1 MKKETLVS
9 IAERA
14 ECSISTVSRVLS
26 GNAAKYRISRR
37 TVERVMEEVRR
48 CNYTPSLL
56 AKGLRTNRT
65 DTIGLLIP
73 NIENS
78 FFSHAAGIIIREA
91 RNYNYKVV
99 VVDTQEDER
108 NERDG
113 LSALLAR
120 RVDGI
125 IAAPCGNDAPLFTGV
140 QRGGMPLVLIDR
152 YLPDA
157 GELSY
162 VTTDNY
168 RGAVM
173 ATEYLLENGHRRI
186 ACIQGTPHSM
196 PVRDR
201 VRGFADTL
209 RARGLGDR
217 IVVSGED
224 FSVQNGYLET
234 KLALAREERPTAIFA
249 LSNLI
254 LLGVVKAVHESGLR
268 IPDDISVVSFDDN
281 MLFNYLD
288 PAITC
293 IGQPTDEIGKTKRT
307 FPFIER
313 PHTGVDQII
322 SGNKFKRV
330 THISIITYKRTDF
343 KRKLKNR
350 SFYADKNLSVG
361 FRRYDTPVPVSFR
374 KRRGLRARHKQV
386 FPLYPPLPHNRR
398 RTGTRAHRTDTHL
411 RE

>member
-1 MKKETLVS
+1 V
-9 IAERA
+9 
-14 ECSISTVSRVLS
+14 
-26 GNAAKYRISRR
+26 
-37 TVERVMEEVRR
+37 
-48 CNYTPSLL
+48 
-56 AKGLRTNRT
+56 
-65 DTIGLLIP
+65 
-73 NIENS
+73 
-78 FFSHAAGIIIREA
+78 IRES

-108 NERDG
+108 NEQDG

-125 IAAPCGNDAPLFTGV
+125 VAAPCGSNSELFASV
-140 QRGGMPLVLIDR
+140 QEGGMPLVLIDR

-157 GELSY
+157 GMLSY

-201 VRGFADTL
+201 VRGFGDTL
-209 RARGLGDR
+209 RAHGLGDR
-217 IVVSGED
+217 IVVTGED

-293 IGQPTDEIGKTKRT
+293 IGQPTDEIGTLAVKLLIRAVRE
-307 FPFIER
+307 PGAA
-313 PHTGVDQII
+313 PSHLHLPPSLII
-322 SGNKFKRV
+322 R
-330 THISIITYKRTDF
+330 
-343 KRKLKNR
+343 R
-350 SFYADKNLSVG
+350 SVRNL
-361 FRRYDTPVPVSFR
+361 
-374 KRRGLRARHKQV
+374 L
-386 FPLYPPLPHNRR
+386 L
-398 RTGTRAHRTDTHL
+398 
-411 RE
+411 

>member
-9 IAERA
+9 IAERSG
-14 ECSISTVSRVLS
+14 CSISTVSRVLS
-26 GNAAKYRISRR
+26 GNAAKYRISQR
-37 TVERVMEEVRR
+37 TVARVTEEVKR

-78 FFSHAAGIIIREA
+78 FFAGVAGVVIRES
-91 RNYNYKVV
+91 RNYKVV

-108 NERDG
+108 NEQDG

-125 IAAPCGNDAPLFTGV
+125 VAAPCGSNSELFASV
-140 QRGGMPLVLIDR
+140 QEGGMPLVLIDR

-157 GELSY
+157 GMLSY

-201 VRGFADTL
+201 VRGFGDTL
-209 RARGLGDR
+209 RAHGLGDR
-217 IVVSGED
+217 IVVTGED

-234 KLALAREERPTAIFA
+234 KLALAQAERPTAIFA

-293 IGQPTDEIGKTKRT
+293 IGQPTDEIGTLAVKLLIRAVRE
-307 FPFIER
+307 PGAA
-313 PHTGVDQII
+313 PSHLHLPPSLII
-322 SGNKFKRV
+322 R
-330 THISIITYKRTDF
+330 
-343 KRKLKNR
+343 R
-350 SFYADKNLSVG
+350 SVRNL
-361 FRRYDTPVPVSFR
+361 
-374 KRRGLRARHKQV
+374 L
-386 FPLYPPLPHNRR
+386 L
-398 RTGTRAHRTDTHL
+398 
-411 RE
+411 

>member
-9 IAERA
+9 IAERSG
-14 ECSISTVSRVLS
+14 CSISTVSRVLS
-26 GNAAKYRISRR
+26 GNAAKYRISQR
-37 TVERVMEEVRR
+37 TVARVTEEVKR

-78 FFSHAAGIIIREA
+78 FFAGVAGVVIRES

-108 NERDG
+108 NEQDG

-125 IAAPCGNDAPLFTGV
+125 VAAPCGSNSELFASV
-140 QRGGMPLVLIDR
+140 QEGGMPLVLIDR

-157 GELSY
+157 GMLSY

-201 VRGFADTL
+201 VRGFGDTL
-209 RARGLGDR
+209 RAHR
-217 IVVSGED
+217 IVVTGED

-293 IGQPTDEIGKTKRT
+293 IGQPTDEIGTLAVKLLIRAVRE
-307 FPFIER
+307 PGAA
-313 PHTGVDQII
+313 PSHLHLPPSLII
-322 SGNKFKRV
+322 R
-330 THISIITYKRTDF
+330 
-343 KRKLKNR
+343 R
-350 SFYADKNLSVG
+350 SVRNL
-361 FRRYDTPVPVSFR
+361 
-374 KRRGLRARHKQV
+374 L
-386 FPLYPPLPHNRR
+386 L
-398 RTGTRAHRTDTHL
+398 
-411 RE
+411 

>member
-9 IAERA
+9 IAERSG
-14 ECSISTVSRVLS
+14 CSISTVSRVLS
-26 GNAAKYRISRR
+26 GNAAKYRISQR
-37 TVERVMEEVRR
+37 TVARVTEEVKR

-78 FFSHAAGIIIREA
+78 FFAGVAGVVIRES

-108 NERDG
+108 NEQDG

-125 IAAPCGNDAPLFTGV
+125 VAAPCGSNSELFASV
-140 QRGGMPLVLIDR
+140 QEGGMPLVLIDR

-157 GELSY
+157 GMLSY

-201 VRGFADTL
+201 VRGFGDTL
-209 RARGLGDR
+209 RAHGLGDR
-217 IVVSGED
+217 IVVTGED

-234 KLALAREERPTAIFA
+234 TLAREERPTAIFA

-293 IGQPTDEIGKTKRT
+293 IGQPTDEIGTLAVKLLIRAVRE
-307 FPFIER
+307 PGAA
-313 PHTGVDQII
+313 PSHLHLPPSLII
-322 SGNKFKRV
+322 R
-330 THISIITYKRTDF
+330 
-343 KRKLKNR
+343 R
-350 SFYADKNLSVG
+350 SVRNL
-361 FRRYDTPVPVSFR
+361 
-374 KRRGLRARHKQV
+374 L
-386 FPLYPPLPHNRR
+386 L
-398 RTGTRAHRTDTHL
+398 
-411 RE
+411 

>member
-9 IAERA
+9 IAERSG
-14 ECSISTVSRVLS
+14 CSISTVSRVLS
-26 GNAAKYRISRR
+26 GNAAKYRISQR
-37 TVERVMEEVRR
+37 TVARVTEEVKR

-78 FFSHAAGIIIREA
+78 FFANVAGVVIRES

-108 NERDG
+108 NEQDG

-125 IAAPCGNDAPLFTGV
+125 IAAPCGNDAALFASV
-140 QRGGMPLVLIDR
+140 QEGGMPLIDR

-157 GELSY
+157 GMLSY

-173 ATEYLLENGHRRI
+173 AAEYLLENGHRRI

-201 VRGFADTL
+201 VRGFGDTL
-209 RARGLGDR
+209 RAHGLGDR
-217 IVVSGED
+217 IVVTGED

-293 IGQPTDEIGKTKRT
+293 IGQPTDEIGTLAVKLLIRAVRE
-307 FPFIER
+307 PGAA
-313 PHTGVDQII
+313 PSHLHLPPSLII
-322 SGNKFKRV
+322 R
-330 THISIITYKRTDF
+330 
-343 KRKLKNR
+343 R
-350 SFYADKNLSVG
+350 SVRNL
-361 FRRYDTPVPVSFR
+361 
-374 KRRGLRARHKQV
+374 L
-386 FPLYPPLPHNRR
+386 L
-398 RTGTRAHRTDTHL
+398 
-411 RE
+411 

>member
-1 MKKETLVS
+1 MDTLRWQAGTLFLLDQTKLPFEEIYLPCHSWQDVRQAISVLAVRGAPAIGVAAAYAVVLAARALCQKGGDTPFLTALVS
-9 IAERA
+9 IAERSG
-14 ECSISTVSRVLS
+14 CSISTVSRVLS
-26 GNAAKYRISRR
+26 GNAAKYRISQR
-37 TVERVMEEVRR
+37 TVARVTEEVKR

-78 FFSHAAGIIIREA
+78 FFAGVAGVVIRES

-108 NERDG
+108 NEQDG

-125 IAAPCGNDAPLFTGV
+125 VAAPCGSNSELFASV
-140 QRGGMPLVLIDR
+140 QEGGMPLVLIDR

-157 GELSY
+157 GMLSY

-201 VRGFADTL
+201 VRGFGDTL
-209 RARGLGDR
+209 RAHGLGDR
-217 IVVSGED
+217 IVVTGED

-293 IGQPTDEIGKTKRT
+293 IGQPTDEIGTLAVKLLIRAVRE
-307 FPFIER
+307 PGAA
-313 PHTGVDQII
+313 PSHLHLPPSLII
-322 SGNKFKRV
+322 R
-330 THISIITYKRTDF
+330 
-343 KRKLKNR
+343 R
-350 SFYADKNLSVG
+350 SVRNL
-361 FRRYDTPVPVSFR
+361 
-374 KRRGLRARHKQV
+374 L
-386 FPLYPPLPHNRR
+386 L
-398 RTGTRAHRTDTHL
+398 
-411 RE
+411 

>member
-9 IAERA
+9 IAERSG
-14 ECSISTVSRVLS
+14 CSISTVSRVLS
-26 GNAAKYRISRR
+26 GNAAKYRISQR
-37 TVERVMEEVRR
+37 TVARVTEEVKR

-78 FFSHAAGIIIREA
+78 FFAGVAGVVIRES

-108 NERDG
+108 NEQDG

-125 IAAPCGNDAPLFTGV
+125 VAAPCGSNSELFASV
-140 QRGGMPLVLIDR
+140 QEGGMPLVLIDR

-157 GELSY
+157 GMLSY

-201 VRGFADTL
+201 VRGFGDTL
-209 RARGLGDR
+209 RAHGLGDR
-217 IVVSGED
+217 IVVTGED

-268 IPDDISVVSFDDN
+268 IPDDISVVSFDGRDRHAGREAAHSRRPRARRGA
-281 MLFNYLD
+281 FA
-288 PAITC
+288 PAPAAVADHPPL
-293 IGQPTDEIGKTKRT
+293 GAQPAAVR
-307 FPFIER
+307 
-313 PHTGVDQII
+313 
-322 SGNKFKRV
+322 
-330 THISIITYKRTDF
+330 
-343 KRKLKNR
+343 KRK
-350 SFYADKNLSVG
+350 
-361 FRRYDTPVPVSFR
+361 
-374 KRRGLRARHKQV
+374 
-386 FPLYPPLPHNRR
+386 
-398 RTGTRAHRTDTHL
+398 AHRIYPGYCLIRVCLMPEPACRIFQDQFIFGQFNIK
-411 RE
+411 

>member
-9 IAERA
+9 IAERSG
-14 ECSISTVSRVLS
+14 CSISTVSRVLS
-26 GNAAKYRISRR
+26 GNAAKYRISQR
-37 TVERVMEEVRR
+37 TVARVTEEVKR

-78 FFSHAAGIIIREA
+78 FFAGVAGVVIRES

-99 VVDTQEDER
+99 VVDTQEV
-108 NERDG
+108 
-113 LSALLAR
+113 LAS
-120 RVDGI
+120 
-125 IAAPCGNDAPLFTGV
+125 V
-140 QRGGMPLVLIDR
+140 QEGGMPLVLIDR

-157 GELSY
+157 GMLSY

-201 VRGFADTL
+201 VRGFGDTL
-209 RARGLGDR
+209 RAHGLGDR
-217 IVVSGED
+217 IVVTGED

-293 IGQPTDEIGKTKRT
+293 IGQPTDEIGTLAVKLLIRAVRE
-307 FPFIER
+307 PGAA
-313 PHTGVDQII
+313 PSHLHLPPSLII
-322 SGNKFKRV
+322 R
-330 THISIITYKRTDF
+330 
-343 KRKLKNR
+343 R
-350 SFYADKNLSVG
+350 SVRNL
-361 FRRYDTPVPVSFR
+361 
-374 KRRGLRARHKQV
+374 L
-386 FPLYPPLPHNRR
+386 L
-398 RTGTRAHRTDTHL
+398 
-411 RE
+411 